1 MNCTFWKGLVTWQV
15 VAKKLKSSLWHIC
28 CPMTMGAIYGSDC
41 SGHPWQLDDCS
52 MTRPFVSMQGGVACE
67 TIPQL
72 GLVSLSLVNWVCS
85 FIYRNFLLHLSPN
98 RKIFSSDFAAY
109 VVDGSN
115 NEERHPLDIDEFY
128 HGYLDGKSF
137 GTREGGRES
146 LGRMSGRVE
155 DIIVATL

>member
-1 MNCTFWKGLVTWQV
+1 
-15 VAKKLKSSLWHIC
+15 
-28 CPMTMGAIYGSDC
+28 
-41 SGHPWQLDDCS
+41 

-67 TIPQL
+67 TILQL

-115 NEERHPLDIDEFY
+115 NKERHPVDIDEFY

-137 GTREGGRES
+137 GFLGQEKGGGKGMREEGRRYHYCSYFVIMFEERKEWEP
-146 LGRMSGRVE
+146 GERRG
-155 DIIVATL
+155 

>member
-1 MNCTFWKGLVTWQV
+1 
-15 VAKKLKSSLWHIC
+15 
-28 CPMTMGAIYGSDC
+28 
-41 SGHPWQLDDCS
+41 
-52 MTRPFVSMQGGVACE
+52 MQGGVACE

-115 NEERHPLDIDEFY
+115 NEERHPVDMDEFY

-146 LGRMSGRVE
+146 LGRVREEGGRYHCSHFVTVFGKRE
-155 DIIVATL
+155 EWEPGERGG